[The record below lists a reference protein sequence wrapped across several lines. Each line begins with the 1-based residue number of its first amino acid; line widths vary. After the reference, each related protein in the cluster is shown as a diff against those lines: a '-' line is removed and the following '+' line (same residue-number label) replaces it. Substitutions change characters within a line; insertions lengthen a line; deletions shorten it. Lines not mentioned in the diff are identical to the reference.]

1 MIKDKLLFS
10 SDSSY
15 FYQKCS
21 SCSKNSHVLCECPLI
36 NPIITRTH
44 LIQKITVGKPQN
56 REGFLRRSNPKFN
69 PRKKMLSIQKNQILF
84 LMNMEKYESTLS
96 KFPSGTIDSSEPS
109 PLLKP
114 EKQEK
119 LSDISEKE
127 NEDSSES
134 SLENI
139 SAKKIPKRKKSL
151 PDISEHNFGKKFNSD
166 NEFNSKNSLEE
177 EEQEENEKKIS
188 SSIMKK
194 NESKEIS
201 DFESMKLFKNYQPNY
216 NYNVIIMLLNNEF
229 FYRTEKSK
237 RQKKRKTYKLSSK
250 KKHPQKGRKLPN
262 FLKSLTKKK

>member
-1 MIKDKLLFS
+1 MIKDKLLYS

-15 FYQKCS
+15 FYQKCL
-21 SCSKNSHVLCECPLI
+21 SCSKNSHVLCKCPML

-44 LIQKITVGKPQN
+44 LIQKITASKPQI
-56 REGFLRRSNPKFN
+56 RKPFFRKITKKFN
-69 PRKKMLSIQKNQILF
+69 PRKKMFSIQKNQILF

-96 KFPSGTIDSSEPS
+96 KFPSGTIESSEPS

-119 LSDISEKE
+119 LSEISEKE

-134 SLENI
+134 SSENI
-139 SAKKIPKRKKSL
+139 IAKKISKRRKSL
-151 PDISEHNFGKKFNSD
+151 SDISEQNFGKKNNSE
-166 NEFNSKNSLEE
+166 NEISKNSLE

-188 SSIMKK
+188 SFLLKK
-194 NESKEIS
+194 YDSKEING
-201 DFESMKLFKNYQPNY
+201 FESMKLFKNYQPNF

-229 FYRTEKSK
+229 FYRMEERSK
-237 RQKKRKTYKLSSK
+237 REKKKRRTYRLSSK
-250 KKHPQKGRKLPN
+250 KNPNKRRKFPN